1 MSEGLI
7 RRVHTDNSATLC
19 DAILDVF
26 RIPYPMR
33 WLRDSKEAGQL
44 KRPQTIRPL
53 GCVSRSLSIADIT
66 DTLYKKIG
74 LAICSE
80 SAFKLSRLTEMNNI
94 RRGI

>member
-19 DAILDVF
+19 DAILDVL

-53 GCVSRSLSIADIT
+53 GCVCADRNCT
-66 DTLYKKIG
+66 ENP
-74 LAICSE
+74 AI
-80 SAFKLSRLTEMNNI
+80 FT
-94 RRGI
+94 